1 MTIRR
6 RMLKAA
12 SKAANLLADSA
23 ELVIDFIS
31 RQINT
36 DGGFRGRSAGSDL
49 YYTVF
54 GLETLLALDADID
67 RNRII
72 GYLRKFGD
80 GAGLDLIHLAC
91 LARCWADL
99 SQGPIEEDIRS
110 GILRGIENYRSGNG
124 GYSNCMGGKHGTAY
138 GCFVALG
145 VYQDLNMEPPDSA
158 GLIECV
164 NSLRRTDGGYANEP
178 NVQAVSTPATAA
190 ALMVLHY
197 LNERIDNASV
207 QWLFGQCSDKGGFL
221 AIPLVTTPDLLS
233 TATALHTLGV
243 IGADTD
249 KIKQQCLDF
258 VDSLWS
264 SRGGFCAN
272 WLDKTLD
279 CEYTYYGL
287 LALGHLNG

>member
-12 SKAANLLADSA
+12 SKATNLLADSA

-36 DGGFRGRSAGSDL
+36 DGGFRGRSADSDL

-67 RNRII
+67 RDRII
-72 GYLRKFGD
+72 DYLRKFGD
-80 GAGLDLIHLAC
+80 GAGLDFIHLAC
-91 LARCWADL
+91 LARCWTDL
-99 SQGPIEEDIRS
+99 SQEPIAENIRS
-110 GILRGIENYRSGNG
+110 GIVRGIESYRSGDG
-124 GYSNCMGGKHGTAY
+124 GCSNCIGGKHGTAY

-145 VYQDLNMEPPDSA
+145 LYQDLNMELPNSA
-158 GLIECV
+158 GLIECI
-164 NSLRRTDGGYANEP
+164 NSLQRADGGYANES
-178 NVQAVSTPATAA
+178 NVQAASTPATAA

-197 LNERIDNASV
+197 LNEQIDDASL
-207 QWLFGQCSDKGGFL
+207 QWLLGQCSDKGGFL
-221 AIPLVTTPDLLS
+221 AACKVPMPDLLS
-233 TATALHTLGV
+233 TATALHALGV
-243 IGADTD
+243 TGADTD
-249 KIKQQCLDF
+249 KIKQPCLDF
-258 VDSLWS
+258 IDSLWS